1 MVLVNNNLKMIDA
14 PHGCSRCCCCPCSC
28 SCSCRRPVSS
38 LPPRSGERSDAVEHV
53 LFVLFITVDFHL
65 TDSRSPSSPPAA
77 IISTYKV
84 AAAAA
89 RCLSI
94 VAHRILYVDHTRKK
108 WQKQKKREK
117 EKEREVRWFGDL
129 VDWLRLLYL
138 RYCVPPD
145 AGDSTLPYSS
155 LAEIGYKYSKVP

>member
-14 PHGCSRCCCCPCSC
+14 PHGCCRCSC
-28 SCSCRRPVSS
+28 SCSRRRPVSS
-38 LPPRSGERSDAVEHV
+38 LPPRSGERSDAVKHV

-77 IISTYKV
+77 MISTYKV

-94 VAHRILYVDHTRKK
+94 VAHRILLCKSHTKK
-108 WQKQKKREK
+108 VAETEKEREK

-138 RYCVPPD
+138 RYCVPPRRRRFYL
-145 AGDSTLPYSS
+145 TLQ
-155 LAEIGYKYSKVP
+155 

>member
-14 PHGCSRCCCCPCSC
+14 PHGCCRC

-53 LFVLFITVDFHL
+53 LFVLFITVDFDL

-94 VAHRILYVDHTRKK
+94 VAHRILYVDHTHEKSSRNR
-108 WQKQKKREK
+108 KKREK

>member
-14 PHGCSRCCCCPCSC
+14 PHGCSRCSCCCSC
-28 SCSCRRPVSS
+28 SCS

-53 LFVLFITVDFHL
+53 PFVLFITVDFDL

-89 RCLSI
+89 RSVSI
-94 VAHRILYVDHTRKK
+94 VAHRILLCRSHT
-108 WQKQKKREK
+108 QKVAETEKEREK

-145 AGDSTLPYSS
+145 AGDFLPY
-155 LAEIGYKYSKVP
+155 LTVAWPR